1 MNRKSYFNL
10 LIEYNSTLARTEM
23 PEVFPYLEVKYDEPK
38 YPGKVC
44 AAFEDLVL
52 TSLWVLE
59 VFYSR

>member
-44 AAFEDLVL
+44 AAF
-52 TSLWVLE
+52 
-59 VFYSR
+59 